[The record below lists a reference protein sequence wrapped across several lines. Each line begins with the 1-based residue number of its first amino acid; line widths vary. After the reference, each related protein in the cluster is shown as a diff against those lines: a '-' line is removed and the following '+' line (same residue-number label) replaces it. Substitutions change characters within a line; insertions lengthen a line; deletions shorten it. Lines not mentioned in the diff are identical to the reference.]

1 MSNKSEI
8 LYDLVFKSIIRILT
22 QNYLYKINIK
32 TITIVTELT
41 LTNAI
46 AINFPNSQRIGCLFH
61 HKEDL
66 LRECRIL
73 GILNQ
78 KNRNINPEITI
89 EAITQLSILP
99 LDYRGDIQ

>member
-8 LYDLVFKSIIRILT
+8 LYYLVFKSIIRILT

-66 LRECRIL
+66 FNAE
-73 GILNQ
+73 
-78 KNRNINPEITI
+78 
-89 EAITQLSILP
+89 
-99 LDYRGDIQ
+99 Y